1 MRITS
6 TKRIT
11 RVMAV
16 LAVVF
21 GVLLVGV
28 GQIGAQDQK
37 LKLIIVAHGG
47 PGNPFWVTVIRGM
60 NDAAAIFGVD
70 AQWLSPNNDDVEG
83 MVKYLDDAVAAQPD
97 GLGITSPNPDIIRD
111 GVTKLADKGVP
122 IIILNTPDPNAADPD
137 KRLPTLFYIGT
148 SEFISGQSNARAA
161 LRAAKAA
168 GKEITHAMCIVQTV
182 GHTALEARC
191 KGYADVMTSAG
202 ITIDTIAGDPDATK
216 QAAII
221 ADYMKANPDVTAI
234 NTLGP
239 SPATAF
245 YLWAKDAG
253 IKPGEF
259 FHTNHDTG
267 NEIFDN
273 IRSGLTVQTVDQQPY
288 YQGFGTIEWLWLK
301 LKYQITPG
309 GDILTGPGY
318 IDKTNVDQ
326 IAKLVEEGYR

>member
-1 MRITS
+1 MHISRKRLTS
-6 TKRIT
+6 
-11 RVMAV
+11 VLSV
-16 LAVVF
+16 LAIVL

-28 GQIGAQDQK
+28 GQIGAQDKK

-47 PGNPFWVTVIRGM
+47 PGNPFWVTVMKGAQ
-60 NDAAAIFGVD
+60 DASNLLGVD
-70 AQWLSPNNDDVEG
+70 YQWLGPNNDDVPG

-97 GLGITSPNPDIIRD
+97 GLGVTSPDPDIIRAD
-111 GVTKLADKGVP
+111 ITKLASAGVP
-122 IIILNTPDPNAADPD
+122 IIVLNTPDPNAADPD
-137 KRLPTLFYIGT
+137 KRLPTLFYVGT

-161 LRAAKAA
+161 LRAAKDA
-168 GKEITHAMCIVQTV
+168 GKSITHAMCIVQTA

-191 KGYADVMTSAG
+191 KGYADVMTAAG
-202 ITIDTIAGDPDATK
+202 VKVDTIAGDPEADK

-239 SPATAF
+239 NPAAAF

-259 FHTNHDTG
+259 FHTNHDLG
-267 NEIFDN
+267 NEIMDN
-273 IRSGLTVQTVDQQPY
+273 IKSGLTVQTVDQQPY
-288 YQGFGTIEWLWLK
+288 YQGWGTIEWLYLHIEHG
-301 LKYQITPG
+301 LTPG

-318 IDKTNVDQ
+318 VDKTNVD
-326 IAKLVEEGYR
+326 LVVAQVAAGYR

>member
-1 MRITS
+1 MRFSIKRITS
-6 TKRIT
+6 
-11 RVMAV
+11 V
-16 LAVVF
+16 LSVTTVIL
-21 GVLLVGV
+21 GILLATV
-28 GQIGAQDQK
+28 GQISAQDKK

-47 PGNPFWVTVIRGM
+47 PGNPFWVTVMKGAQ
-60 NDAAAIFGVD
+60 DAADLFGVD
-70 AQWLSPNNDDVEG
+70 YQWLSPNNDDVPG

-97 GLGITSPNPDIIRD
+97 GLGITSPDPDIIRD

-122 IIILNTPDPNAADPD
+122 IIVLNTPDPNAADPD

-161 LRAAKAA
+161 LKAAKAA

-202 ITIDTIAGDPDATK
+202 VKIDTIAGDPEADK

-221 ADYMKANPDVTAI
+221 GDYMKANPDVTAM

-239 SPATAF
+239 NPAAAF

-259 FHTNHDTG
+259 FHTNHDLG
-267 NEIFDN
+267 NEILDN
-273 IRSGLTVQTVDQQPY
+273 IKSGLTVQTVDQQPY
-288 YQGFGTIEWLWLK
+288 YQGFGTIEWLYLHIEHG
-301 LKYQITPG
+301 LTPG
-309 GDILTGPGY
+309 SDILTGPGY
-318 IDKTNVDQ
+318 VDKTNVDLITAQ
-326 IAKLVEEGYR
+326 VAAGYR